1 MNPVPVMVDDV
12 ESALVISAV
21 VAEQID
27 DLRVHVAP
35 IAPPNS
41 KRCGTD
47 VEVGPPSSREKR
59 I

>member
-1 MNPVPVMVDDV
+1 MVDDV

-21 VAEQID
+21 GSEQID

-41 KRCGTD
+41 KRGSAH
-47 VEVGPPSSREKR
+47 VQMRPPSACEKR